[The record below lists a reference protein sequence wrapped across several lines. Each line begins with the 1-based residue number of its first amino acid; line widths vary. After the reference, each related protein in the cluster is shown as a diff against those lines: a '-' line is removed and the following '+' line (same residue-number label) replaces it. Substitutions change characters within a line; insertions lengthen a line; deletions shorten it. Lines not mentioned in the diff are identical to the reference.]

1 MLDFS
6 TFFHYKN
13 RTDIRRRDCGPN
25 YPIMKPCVPEHIA
38 SIIPYPP
45 GKPIEELER
54 ELGITGSIKLA
65 SNENPLGPS
74 PKAMAAVRACL
85 RNLNRYPDGSG
96 FYLRRRIAEKFS
108 LPFEGILLGN
118 GSNEVIELV
127 IRAFMSP
134 GDEVLMPAPSFLLYK
149 LVVQWMGGKAV
160 PVSLKDLKIDLDKM
174 AEAVTP
180 RTKVIFLTNPNNP
193 TGKVITKE
201 DFDDFLSNLPADVV
215 VVLDEAY
222 IEFNKDP
229 HTPSGYDYIALDGP
243 GVIVLKTFSKAYGLA
258 GLRIGY
264 GVMAP
269 SIATYLNRVRQ
280 PFNTGS
286 LSQAAALAALDDDE
300 FLARTREVIW
310 NGLEYM
316 YGEMEKM
323 GLRYVPSQANFFL
336 IEMPCEAKRVFEAML
351 SRGVIIRSMASYGMD
366 RFIRVNAGLPEENER
381 FVRTLSQVL
390 AEIDKSV

>member
-1 MLDFS
+1 
-6 TFFHYKN
+6 
-13 RTDIRRRDCGPN
+13 
-25 YPIMKPCVPEHIA
+25 MKPCVPDHIA

-54 ELGITGSIKLA
+54 EYGISGSIKLA

-74 PKAMAAVRACL
+74 PKAVEAIQGAIFK
-85 RNLNRYPDGSG
+85 LNRYPDGSG
-96 FYLRRRIAEKFS
+96 FYLRKKLAEKYAI
-108 LPFEGILLGN
+108 PFDGILPGN
-118 GSNEVIELV
+118 GSNEIIELV
-127 IRAFMSP
+127 IRAFMTP
-134 GDEVLMPAPSFLLYK
+134 GDEVMMPAPSFLLYR
-149 LVVQWMGGKAV
+149 LVVQWMGGK
-160 PVSLKDLKIDLDKM
+160 PVSVPLKGLDIDLQKM

-193 TGKVITKE
+193 TGTVIAKS
-201 DFDDFLSNLPADVV
+201 DFDRFLSEIPPQTV

-222 IEFNKDP
+222 IEFNRDP
-229 HTPSGYDYIALDGP
+229 STPKGFDYLDREGP
-243 GVIVLKTFSKAYGLA
+243 HVIVLKTFSKAYGLA

-286 LSQAAALAALDDDE
+286 LSQAAALAALDDDQ
-300 FLARTREVIW
+300 FLSRTQEATW
-310 NGLEYM
+310 NGLQYL
-316 YGEMEKM
+316 YGEVEKM

-336 IEMPCEAKRVFEAML
+336 IEVPCEAKRVFEAML
-351 SRGVIIRSMASYGMD
+351 CRGVIIRSMASYGMD
-366 RFIRVNAGLPEENER
+366 RHIRINAGLPEENER
-381 FVRTLSQVL
+381 FVRTLGQVL

>member
-1 MLDFS
+1 
-6 TFFHYKN
+6 
-13 RTDIRRRDCGPN
+13 
-25 YPIMKPCVPEHIA
+25 MKPSVPEHIA

-54 ELGITGSIKLA
+54 EYGISGSIKLA

-74 PKAMAAVRACL
+74 PKAMAAIQACL
-85 RNLNRYPDGSG
+85 CNLNRYPDGSG
-96 FYLRRRIAEKFS
+96 FYLRRKLAEKFS

-118 GSNEVIELV
+118 GSNEIIELV
-127 IRAFMSP
+127 IRAFMTP
-134 GDEVLMPAPSFLLYK
+134 GDEVVMPAPSFLLYK

-160 PVSLKDLKIDLDKM
+160 PVSLKDLKIDLKKM

-193 TGKVITKE
+193 TGNVIAKRE
-201 DFDDFLSNLPADVV
+201 FDEFLSNLPPEIVI
-215 VVLDEAY
+215 VLDEAY

-229 HTPSGYDYIALDGP
+229 DTPAGFDFIGLDGP
-243 GVIVLKTFSKAYGLA
+243 GIIVLKTFSKAYGLA

-264 GVMAP
+264 GVMDP
-269 SIATYLNRVRQ
+269 SISTFLHRVRQ
-280 PFNTGS
+280 PFNTSS
-286 LSQAAALAALDDDE
+286 LAQAAALAALDDDQ
-300 FLARTREVIW
+300 FLARTREVTW
-310 NGLEYM
+310 SGLEYL

-323 GLRYVPSQANFFL
+323 GLKYIPSQANFFL

-351 SRGVIIRSMASYGMD
+351 SRGVIIRSMASYGMN
-366 RFIRVNAGLPEENER
+366 RYIRINAGLPEENER

-390 AEIDKSV
+390 AQEKESV